1 MFSLRRNTSGLLR
14 RCNVLSSH
22 NHFSSAASNPFQ
34 GVWPI
39 IATPFNNDET
49 INYQSFERIINFFS
63 NEIGVNG
70 CTITGVLGESNRL
83 IDAERKELISIA
95 TSISSKPICVGTSH
109 SGTYATMK
117 LSEQAMQCGAH
128 SVMITP
134 SKEPVPDQSSVIEY
148 YTKIYQGLGDDVPV
162 VLQDHPASTMVHM
175 TMDSMKTIIREC
187 PSVKCVKLE
196 SVPTPPRIR
205 QLAPW
210 LREDGHDVSILTG
223 LGALYGLFD
232 LEANTD
238 PEMLYHQGGFMT
250 GFAFP
255 EILYAL
261 YEQQILLGNNLNAK
275 LLYQKYLP
283 LMVFE
288 QQPGVAL
295 RKEIYKLRGLM
306 DSSYCRHPGKNS
318 NPAAVEQLKDCIDFV
333 IGKDVDLTKPLSITV
348 PKQKMM

>member
-1 MFSLRRNTSGLLR
+1 MLSARYSTQKLVRYSTTSSLRRHSS
-14 RCNVLSSH
+14 LSSL
-22 NHFSSAASNPFQ
+22 NVFQ

-39 IATPFNNDET
+39 IATPFNSDET

-63 NEIGVNG
+63 NEIGTNG

-83 IDAERKELISIA
+83 IDAERKELITIA
-95 TSISSKPICVGTSH
+95 TSVSSKPICVGTSH

-117 LSEQAMQCGAH
+117 LSEQAMECGAH

-134 SKEPVPDQSSVIEY
+134 SKEPVPDQMSLIQY
-148 YTKIYQGLGDDVPV
+148 YTKIYQALGDDVPM

-175 TMDSMKTIIREC
+175 TMDTMKTVIQEC

-196 SVPTPPRIR
+196 SLPTPPKIR
-205 QLAPW
+205 ALVPW
-210 LREDGHDVSILTG
+210 IKENGHDVSILTG

-232 LEANTD
+232 LQCDTN
-238 PEMLYHQGGFMT
+238 GFMT

-261 YEQQILLGNNLNAK
+261 YHQQVVEGNNENAK
-275 LLYQKYLP
+275 EMYQKYLP
-283 LMVFE
+283 LIVFE

-306 DSSYCRHPGKNS
+306 DCTHVRHPGKNS
-318 NPAAVEQLKDCIDFV
+318 NPAAVQQLKECIEFV
-333 IGKDVDLTKPLSITV
+333 VGSDVDLTQPLRI
-348 PKQKMM
+348 PIPNQM